1 MSLILNILWLAK
13 TTNLTVNKDLQAEHK
28 NATPLR
34 SLLNLKRSEFVIV
47 AFSYSNVNVQAKRN
61 ASG

>member
-1 MSLILNILWLAK
+1 MTAK
-13 TTNLTVNKDLQAEHK
+13 TTNFTVNTDLQAEHK